1 MACPPVS
8 ARSPTPV
15 HAIVRVR
22 VKSIPFLATS
32 PGKDRVVLVYSDKIE
47 VRTKKHQRGAT
58 PESTAHDEE
67 LNDIQI
73 RMQSNRSPP
82 SEPTPDRL
90 SRASLN
96 QTNSGGG
103 TGAGTGGTGG
113 GGSAS
118 LVSISKP
125 NSTTSS
131 TMTASVV
138 VNLPA
143 SYPGSEVEPTSPA
156 SPSASPATSP
166 DQQPEVRI
174 STL

>member
-1 MACPPVS
+1 MHRVYLSPRLVFFSCLECTVLKVWLRLFPLLCWSPCRSQSVS
-8 ARSPTPV
+8 APQ
-15 HAIVRVR
+15 
-22 VKSIPFLATS
+22 
-32 PGKDRVVLVYSDKIE
+32 
-47 VRTKKHQRGAT
+47 KHQRGAT
-58 PESTAHDEE
+58 PESAAHEEE

-90 SRASLN
+90 SRGSLN
-96 QTNSGGG
+96 QTNSAGGAVATG
-103 TGAGTGGTGG
+103 TGSAMGG
-113 GGSAS
+113 AS

-143 SYPGSEVEPTSPA
+143 SYPGSEVEPA
-156 SPSASPATSP
+156 SPVSPGASPATSP

>member
-1 MACPPVS
+1 MS
-8 ARSPTPV
+8 APQ
-15 HAIVRVR
+15 
-22 VKSIPFLATS
+22 
-32 PGKDRVVLVYSDKIE
+32 
-47 VRTKKHQRGAT
+47 KHQRGAT
-58 PESTAHDEE
+58 PESAAHEEE

-96 QTNSGGG
+96 QTNSAGGAVA
-103 TGAGTGGTGG
+103 AGTASAAG
-113 GGSAS
+113 AS
-118 LVSISKP
+118 LASISKP

-143 SYPGSEVEPTSPA
+143 SYPGSEVEPA
-156 SPSASPATSP
+156 SPISPGASPATSP
-166 DQQPEVRI
+166 DQHPEVRI

>member
-1 MACPPVS
+1 VFLVFFLCRIYSVS
-8 ARSPTPV
+8 ASQ
-15 HAIVRVR
+15 
-22 VKSIPFLATS
+22 
-32 PGKDRVVLVYSDKIE
+32 
-47 VRTKKHQRGAT
+47 KHQRGAT
-58 PESTAHDEE
+58 PESAVHEEE

-73 RMQSNRSPP
+73 RVQSSRSPP

-90 SRASLN
+90 SRTSLN
-96 QTNSGGG
+96 QSNVTAATASATGG
-103 TGAGTGGTGG
+103 TGAGG
-113 GGSAS
+113 AS

-143 SYPGSEVEPTSPA
+143 SYPGSEVEPA
-156 SPSASPATSP
+156 SPVSPSTSP

-174 STL
+174 SSL

>member
-1 MACPPVS
+1 MCFPQ
-8 ARSPTPV
+8 
-15 HAIVRVR
+15 
-22 VKSIPFLATS
+22 
-32 PGKDRVVLVYSDKIE
+32 
-47 VRTKKHQRGAT
+47 KHQRGAT
-58 PESTAHDEE
+58 PESAAHEEE

-103 TGAGTGGTGG
+103 VTAAGTAGAVSGHGT
-113 GGSAS
+113 
-118 LVSISKP
+118 VSISKP

-143 SYPGSEVEPTSPA
+143 SYPGSEVEPASPA
-156 SPSASPATSP
+156 SPGASPATSP

>member
-1 MACPPVS
+1 MPAHHCMARLS
-8 ARSPTPV
+8 ARPCSLLCMMP
-15 HAIVRVR
+15 RCD

-58 PESTAHDEE
+58 PESGGVGHEEE

-73 RMQSNRSPP
+73 RLQQSSRSPA
-82 SEPTPDRL
+82 SEPMDRL

-96 QTNSGGG
+96 QPISAGGYNVPMVV
-103 TGAGTGGTGG
+103 GG
-113 GGSAS
+113 AS
-118 LVSISKP
+118 LVSINKP

-138 VNLPA
+138 VNLPS
-143 SYPGSEVEPTSPA
+143 SYPGSEVEPA
-156 SPSASPATSP
+156 SVSSPATSP
-166 DQQPEVRI
+166 DQPHDAVRI

>member
-1 MACPPVS
+1 LSVPQ
-8 ARSPTPV
+8 
-15 HAIVRVR
+15 
-22 VKSIPFLATS
+22 KQ
-32 PGKDRVVLVYSDKIE
+32 
-47 VRTKKHQRGAT
+47 QRGVT
-58 PESTAHDEE
+58 PESAAHEEE

-73 RMQSNRSPP
+73 RMTCNRSPP

-96 QTNSGGG
+96 QSNSAGG
-103 TGAGTGGTGG
+103 AAVSATGGTG
-113 GGSAS
+113 AS

-143 SYPGSEVEPTSPA
+143 SYPGSEVEPA
-156 SPSASPATSP
+156 SPISPGASPATSP
-166 DQQPEVRI
+166 DQQPEIRI
-174 STL
+174 SAL

>member
-1 MACPPVS
+1 MS
-8 ARSPTPV
+8 APQ
-15 HAIVRVR
+15 
-22 VKSIPFLATS
+22 KQ
-32 PGKDRVVLVYSDKIE
+32 
-47 VRTKKHQRGAT
+47 QRGVT
-58 PESTAHDEE
+58 PESAAHEEE

-73 RMQSNRSPP
+73 RMQCNRSPP

-96 QTNSGGG
+96 QSNSAGGAAVSATGG
-103 TGAGTGGTGG
+103 TGA
-113 GGSAS
+113 S
-118 LVSISKP
+118 LVSMSKP

-143 SYPGSEVEPTSPA
+143 SYPGSEVEPA
-156 SPSASPATSP
+156 SPMSPGASPATSP
-166 DQQPEVRI
+166 DQQPEIRI